1 MSGSTV
7 RRRIVVSGRV
17 QGVGYRYATQR
28 QAVALGVRGWVRN
41 TDDGKVEMLVEGDR
55 VAVDALQ
62 AWCRRGPAGARVAN
76 VVANDSTAD
85 GPLGVFAIAK

>member
-1 MSGSTV
+1 MSGTIV

-28 QAVALGVRGWVRN
+28 QAAALGVRGWVRN

-55 VAVDALQ
+55 AAVDALQ
-62 AWCRRGPAGARVAN
+62 AWCQRGPSGARVAH
-76 VVANDSTAD
+76 VVVSDSAA
-85 GPLGVFAIAK
+85 GEPLGVFSIAR